1 MFFNFTFCLFHI
13 VEDSNINKECLG
25 HEATNQGQ
33 HVQNNTLLQEQ
44 NKPTQEI
51 TIQVYPNSQAISLV
65 TTSILSADVTSFPT
79 QVPTFL
85 TEGDAEASE
94 THYQVVTTSSMLNH
108 GDGSTAAL
116 DVLTSSADLTRNV
129 ILTDQQQVL
138 LSGMLVPGVTGNQA
152 IHINMTRDGSSGMEV
167 DETSQDEQ
175 VFELRPVISRS
186 NTIFQM
192 HTRIFK
198 TVSNVSA
205 TLGWSVSTLYL

>member
-33 HVQNNTLLQEQ
+33 HVENNTLLQEQ

-108 GDGSTAAL
+108 GDSSTAAL

-152 IHINMTRDGSSGMEV
+152 IHSNMTRDGSHGMEV

-175 VFELRPVISRS
+175 VFELCPAA
-186 NTIFQM
+186 
-192 HTRIFK
+192 FK
-198 TVSNVSA
+198 ES
-205 TLGWSVSTLYL
+205 SVR

>member
-1 MFFNFTFCLFHI
+1 MFVSHSRRT
-13 VEDSNINKECLG
+13 DSNVNKECLS

-33 HVQNNTLLQEQ
+33 HVENNTLLQEQ

-65 TTSILSADVTSFPT
+65 TTSILSAGVTSFPT
-79 QVPTFL
+79 QAPTFL

-94 THYQVVTTSSMLNH
+94 TSERVNQVVTTSSMLNH
-108 GDGSTAAL
+108 GDGGTAAL

-175 VFELRPVISRS
+175 VFELCPVISRS

-192 HTRIFK
+192 HT
-198 TVSNVSA
+198 VNN
-205 TLGWSVSTLYL
+205 L